1 MKHKI
6 TQMSSSYCKHEELK
20 CKYAYMLAVGRIT
33 NRLVYSCIQDILS
46 FGNETTLPEKSCPQ
60 LFGNE
65 TTHPEKSCPQLL
77 EMKQRS
83 PRNHAL
89 NFWK

>member
-60 LFGNE
+60 L
-65 TTHPEKSCPQLL
+65 L

-83 PRNHAL
+83 PRNQLLENPSRHCPHVL
-89 NFWK
+89 V